1 MHYVRKKIEKY
12 DCLDLYHA
20 QCFPN
25 VYYTQYPIIRNGL
38 IRNSAEFLGK
48 FKKRALS
55 GSNLRNASKNLRNG
69 QCSDFQS

>member
-1 MHYVRKKIEKY
+1 MKAVISRGFYI
-12 DCLDLYHA
+12 
-20 QCFPN
+20 FS
-25 VYYTQYPIIRNGL
+25 QYPIIRNGL